1 MTITELVET
10 LYDSVVR
17 VEVKFEKEW
26 GNGSGLIID
35 DQTILTCDH
44 VVRPNQKSPENIC
57 IARGS
62 QLPKASEI
70 MKFDDRHDLALI
82 TNKGLRASSYPPYAS
97 YEEVG
102 VGAECFTL
110 GYPIGLSHL
119 TLTKGVIS
127 AKGKG
132 LVKQFPF
139 EMIQID
145 VRVNHGNSGEPVFSD
160 TGRLIGIVSLKY
172 IPFLD
177 KIKTLNEMVEDLP
190 VAPHQVH
197 VQDDFIEVDVG
208 FFYNQV
214 NNSLKT
220 LCNALLDV
228 QVGIGWVVPI
238 SKLDIPRMKSFK
250 R

>member
-1 MTITELVET
+1 MLTELFKS

-17 VEVKFEKEW
+17 VDVKLEEGW

-44 VVRPNQKSPENIC
+44 VVRPNRKTPEKIL
-57 IARGS
+57 ITKEGK
-62 QLPKASEI
+62 LPKASEI
-70 MKFDDRHDLALI
+70 MKFDDLHDLALI
-82 TNKGLRASSYPPYAS
+82 TNEDLRASNYPPHAS

-102 VGAECFTL
+102 IGAECFTL

-127 AKGKG
+127 AKGEG

-145 VRVNHGNSGEPVFSD
+145 ARVNHGNSGGPVFSD
-160 TGRLIGIVSLKY
+160 TGSLIGIVSLKY
-172 IPFLD
+172 IPFLE

-197 VQDDFIEVDVG
+197 QGDDYIDVDIG

-214 NNSLKT
+214 NDSLKM
-220 LCNALLDV
+220 LCKALLDV

-238 SKLDIPRMKSFK
+238 SKLDISRMKSFK
-250 R
+250 Q